1 MSELADQ
8 YREEF
13 LGSDRPLGQLMI
25 ASRVT
30 ENVKS
35 LIVIYD
41 DGLYFQRILTDNK
54 FTDSSKWISILHS
67 NGELV
72 MLKTDIE
79 SFNLSRF

>member
-1 MSELADQ
+1 MSKLSDQ
-8 YREEF
+8 YQEEF
-13 LGSDRPLGQLMI
+13 LNTDRPLGKLMI
-25 ASRVT
+25 ASRIT

-41 DGLYFQRILTDNK
+41 DGLYFQRNLIDDK
-54 FTDSSKWISILHS
+54 FTDSGKWISILHS

-72 MLKTDIE
+72 MRKLDIE